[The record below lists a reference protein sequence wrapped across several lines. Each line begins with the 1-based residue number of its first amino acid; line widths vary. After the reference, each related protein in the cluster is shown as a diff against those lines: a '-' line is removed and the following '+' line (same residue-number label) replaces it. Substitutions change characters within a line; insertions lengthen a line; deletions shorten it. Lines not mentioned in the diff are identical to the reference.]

1 MAFRISPMWWPVLGT
16 ASPVLVPLLLGRNRN
31 FKSKAALSA
40 KTNRERRRQ
49 AGQHQ
54 VREVGIELAQSRAAL
69 RQQVGD
75 EVLAVIDREGTAG
88 LAKLLTPPEDGTSAP
103 QRKQT

>member
-49 AGQHQ
+49 TGPLDLP
-54 VREVGIELAQSRAAL
+54 EVE
-69 RQQVGD
+69 
-75 EVLAVIDREGTAG
+75 
-88 LAKLLTPPEDGTSAP
+88 
-103 QRKQT
+103 